1 MENRMMPPG
10 QTRTDTCEAH
20 GAFVAHNRIGN
31 LWTRCPTCG
40 AEDEARRAAARQ
52 AEVMARDAALLE
64 QRIRTSGIPERFK
77 DRTIGTFTAGS
88 EAQKRALAFAAEYAE
103 NFDSVLESGRS
114 ALFIG
119 RVGTGKTHLAA
130 GIALHIIGKGH
141 TALFTTALRAVR
153 RVKDTWRRGSDETE
167 GEAISAL
174 AHPSLLVLD
183 EVGIQFGSDTEKMVL
198 FDVLNDRYERRLPTL
213 LLSNLGVEDV
223 KTCLGERVF
232 DRLREDGG
240 QAIVFDWESHRGQ
253 KTPKP

>member
-52 AEVMARDAALLE
+52 AEALARDAALLE

-77 DRTIGTFTAGS
+77 DRALGTFTAKS
-88 EAQKRALAFAAEYAE
+88 EAQKRALAFATEYAE
-103 NFDSVLESGRS
+103 GFDSVLESGRS
-114 ALFIG
+114 ALFVG

-130 GIALHIIGKGH
+130 GIALHVIGKGH
-141 TALFTTALRAVR
+141 KVLFTTALRAVR
-153 RVKDTWRRGSDETE
+153 RVKDTWRRDSDETE
-167 GEAISAL
+167 TEAVAALVSA
-174 AHPSLLVLD
+174 SLLVLD
-183 EVGIQFGSDTEKMVL
+183 EIGVQFGSDTEKMIL
-198 FDVLNDRYERRLPTL
+198 FDALNGRYERRLPTL

-223 KTCLGERVF
+223 KTSLGERVF

-253 KTPKP
+253 KSPKP

>member
-1 MENRMMPPG
+1 MMRSD

-20 GAFVAHNRIGN
+20 GAFVAHNRLGN

-40 AEDEARRAAARQ
+40 AEDDARRAAARQ
-52 AEVMARDAALLE
+52 AEALARDAALLE
-64 QRIRTSGIPERFK
+64 QRIRASGIPERFK
-77 DRTIGTFTAGS
+77 DRTLSTFTAGS
-88 EAQKRALAFAAEYAE
+88 EAQRRALAFATAYAE
-103 NFDSVLESGRS
+103 GFDSVLESGRS
-114 ALFIG
+114 ALFVG

-130 GIALHIIGKGH
+130 GIALHVIGKGH

-167 GEAISAL
+167 TEAISAL
-174 AHPSLLVLD
+174 VRPSLLVLD
-183 EVGIQFGSDTEKMVL
+183 EIGVQFGTDAERMVL
-198 FDVLNDRYERRLPTL
+198 FDALNDRYERRLPTL
-213 LLSNLGVEDV
+213 LLSNLDVEDV

-253 KTPKP
+253 KSPKP